1 MIETRKTP
9 HSLYAIE
16 FLRVFFIFFIIL
28 GHIMERYSSVKDTV
42 LNFFNTKYM
51 QGWFCVEFFFIIGGF
66 FLYLR
71 IQKTTSVNALVK
83 RIYLRLLPALVFVF
97 CVCLLLGTVHRDRF
111 PLILTMTTG
120 LTIPGEA
127 TGWGDWYVGSYFW
140 ASCLY
145 VGLFMLCRKQAFI
158 WTFVLMYIT
167 ICLKFNAPYDGFMK
181 TYYTIVGN
189 QFIRA
194 IYSIGLGIS
203 AAYLAEK
210 VDLKKNAFTIS
221 IFTILEIMGFLS
233 VFYYIARSSHIHFN
247 FWEME
252 IVFAL
257 LLISISKSFGW
268 VSLTLNSI
276 SKIQYI
282 SRYTYSIFL
291 GHIIFI
297 KQLISH
303 QSYGLSGTSCAL
315 IILGGATIAGV
326 FEYHIVEKKIMPWII
341 KQFVKE

>member
-1 MIETRKTP
+1 MSDP
-9 HSLYAIE
+9 
-16 FLRVFFIFFIIL
+16 
-28 GHIMERYSSVKDTV
+28 
-42 LNFFNTKYM
+42 N
-51 QGWFCVEFFFIIGGF
+51 
-66 FLYLR
+66 
-71 IQKTTSVNALVK
+71 
-83 RIYLRLLPALVFVF
+83 
-97 CVCLLLGTVHRDRF
+97 
-111 PLILTMTTG
+111 
-120 LTIPGEA
+120 
-127 TGWGDWYVGSYFW
+127 FW

-297 KQLISH
+297 KQLMSH

>member
-71 IQKTTSVNALVK
+71 IHK

-297 KQLISH
+297 KQLMSH

>member
-1 MIETRKTP
+1 
-9 HSLYAIE
+9 
-16 FLRVFFIFFIIL
+16 
-28 GHIMERYSSVKDTV
+28 
-42 LNFFNTKYM
+42 
-51 QGWFCVEFFFIIGGF
+51 
-66 FLYLR
+66 
-71 IQKTTSVNALVK
+71 
-83 RIYLRLLPALVFVF
+83 
-97 CVCLLLGTVHRDRF
+97 
-111 PLILTMTTG
+111 
-120 LTIPGEA
+120 
-127 TGWGDWYVGSYFW
+127 
-140 ASCLY
+140 
-145 VGLFMLCRKQAFI
+145 
-158 WTFVLMYIT
+158 
-167 ICLKFNAPYDGFMK
+167 
-181 TYYTIVGN
+181 
-189 QFIRA
+189 
-194 IYSIGLGIS
+194 
-203 AAYLAEK
+203 
-210 VDLKKNAFTIS
+210 
-221 IFTILEIMGFLS
+221 MGFLS

-297 KQLISH
+297 KQLMSH